1 MTTLCIYIDMSE
13 EFYDSASAEAMA
25 DAYARQAEQS
35 LLRVEELLVEAG
47 LTQRKIEATH
57 KILLRRRRV
66 KLELRL
72 QRILLAIL
80 VVLEPENQEL
90 GRQIYERL
98 LSCVD
103 RLEKL
108 C

>member
-1 MTTLCIYIDMSE
+1 MD
-13 EFYDSASAEAMA
+13 FYDSAEAGEMA
-25 DAYARQAEQS
+25 AAYRNQIHS
-35 LLRVEELLVEAG
+35 SIMRVEELLQEADE
-47 LTQRKIEATH
+47 TQRRIEATH

-66 KLELRL
+66 RLELKL
-72 QRILLAIL
+72 QRILLA
-80 VVLEPENQEL
+80 VLTTLTPDAQEL
-90 GRQIYERL
+90 GSQVYERL